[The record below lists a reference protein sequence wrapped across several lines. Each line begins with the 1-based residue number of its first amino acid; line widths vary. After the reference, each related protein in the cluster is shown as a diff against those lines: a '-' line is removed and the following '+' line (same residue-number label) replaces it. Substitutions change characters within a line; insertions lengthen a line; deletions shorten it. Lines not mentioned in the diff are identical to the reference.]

1 MGWLNF
7 FVSGMQSAFG
17 PIAAACLAAQGWTA
31 KDIGFV
37 LGVGGIASL
46 VSQAPGGELLDA
58 VKAKRLLVATG
69 IVAVAVSVLI
79 FYAWPS
85 FLPVAL
91 AEALQGITGG
101 VLGAGIVAITLG
113 LVGHG
118 GLSDQIGQNQRFA
131 AAGGVAVTVTMASSH
146 IQRRPGQC
154 SCPSRLPLLRSL
166 HSARFAP
173 TRLISGVPPA
183 LTPPAPTVSSGR
195 IVAQLSCRIAGC

>member
-7 FVSGMQSAFG
+7 FVSGMQAAFG
-17 PIAAACLAAQGWTA
+17 PIAAAYLAAQGWAA

-37 LGVGGIASL
+37 LGIGGIASL

-69 IVAVAVSVLI
+69 IVAVALSILI
-79 FYAWPS
+79 FYFWPS
-85 FLPVAL
+85 FLAVAL
-91 AEALQGITGG
+91 AEVLQGITGG

-131 AAGGVAVTVTMASSH
+131 AAVAVTLTMT
-146 IQRRPGQC
+146 RRRLFGGALGNARARRTCCFCARCTRPD
-154 SCPSRLPLLRSL
+154 SRR
-166 HSARFAP
+166 RD
-173 TRLISGVPPA
+173 
-183 LTPPAPTVSSGR
+183 
-195 IVAQLSCRIAGC
+195 